1 MCAIRGEKIIPEYKP
16 ISEKP
21 TTKETDSKPTI
32 EKIIDDDI
40 EKKQPEQQI
49 EGIPGMT
56 KEKLEGLPKTLQIL
70 RGNIQRIAGALGKR
84 GRFGVE
90 IKFSEEG
97 IKLLNGYAHR
107 LNSENRKL
115 GLAMIEEFLDV
126 YGEFEDLKDCKEFF
140 GNLKKF
146 TEVLNTGKKIEKE
159 MIEGEKDEEKEDF
172 KKPALKLLEK
182 LRFKESVLKLLEEL
196 REEGYSNESIKSLRI
211 SLMRLTPKELERFK
225 ESMEELKKELGE

>member
-16 ISEKP
+16 ISERP
-21 TTKETDSKPTI
+21 TTKKTDRKPTI
-32 EKIIDDDI
+32 EKIRGDI

-70 RGNIQRIAGALGKR
+70 RGNLQRIAGALGKR

-97 IKLLNGYAHR
+97 IKLLNRYAHR

-115 GLAMIEEFLDV
+115 GLAMTEEFLDV
-126 YGEFEDLKDCKEFF
+126 YGEFKDLEDCKEFF
-140 GNLKKF
+140 GNLKEF
-146 TEVLNTGKKIEKE
+146 TEVLKTGKKIEKE

-172 KKPALKLLEK
+172 E
-182 LRFKESVLKLLEEL
+182 ESVLKLLEEL
-196 REEGYSNESIKSLRI
+196 REEGYSDKSIKSLKI
-211 SLMRLTPKELERFK
+211 SLMRLTPEELERFK